1 MSNPTD
7 PGTCEACAVNR
18 ELIAKLDERL
28 TALEAEVRG
37 APLEVVL
44 EEFEAATARRN
55 ARRAAIAEYEALQQE
70 EFYKELPGL
79 KEAAARRKAK
89 YEAFMRERGFEP

>member
-18 ELIAKLDERL
+18 QLIAKLDERL

-44 EEFEAATARRN
+44 EEFEAATARR
-55 ARRAAIAEYEALQQE
+55 R
-70 EFYKELPGL
+70 
-79 KEAAARRKAK
+79 
-89 YEAFMRERGFEP
+89 

>member
-18 ELIAKLDERL
+18 QLIATLDERL

-37 APLEVVL
+37 APLEDVL

>member
-7 PGTCEACAVNR
+7 PVCNECARNR
-18 ELIAKLDERL
+18 DLIAKLDERL

-44 EEFEAATARRN
+44 EEFEASTARRN
-55 ARRAAIAEYEALQQE
+55 ARRAAIAEYEVLQQE
-70 EFYKELPGL
+70 EFYRELPGL
-79 KEAAARRKAK
+79 KEAAARRRSK